1 MRACSSAWGHHL
13 YLSILSSEYNIWCYT
28 YVCSACNW
36 SCLGFWWIFRF
47 DIIEFNVI
55 FYCDKC
61 RLAFGEDGI
70 EYGHCSCAWDQYL
83 CHHMACVLIHAM
95 FNVSCTDEDFVWKKW
110 KQPKKVGKLIL
121 TVFHV
126 ECQSLKWK
134 KNWEKLLTSIKLL
147 LMLCMSW
154 MQVWDQLL
162 DQCSL

>member
-1 MRACSSAWGHHL
+1 MRACSSAWGRHL

-83 CHHMACVLIHAM
+83 CHHMACILIRAM

-110 KQPKKVGKLIL
+110 KQPKEVGKLIL

-134 KNWEKLLTSIKLL
+134 KWRKIAHFN
-147 LMLCMSW
+147 
-154 MQVWDQLL
+154 
-162 DQCSL
+162 